1 MRIFRAT
8 ARARPGSCRFGTFTV
23 DAYATETTDTINT
36 GTVGWSFT
44 RLTATRFCSRW
55 RLARF

>member
-8 ARARPGSCRFGTFTV
+8 ARARPGSCSIGTFTV

-44 RLTATRFCSRW
+44 AV
-55 RLARF
+55 